1 MNVRAVTKNQTDL
14 LEPSLAP
21 PRKRSFT
28 PKVAWSQTVS
38 SRLDCLSCEGVT
50 PLKMK
55 ECFHWGQ
62 ACFFRTGDLSL
73 NLCWSGRV
81 RQLHRETDSKPV
93 SSARH
98 APPLPVATCSLERPS
113 VRKVLINPPQNRNRK
128 QGASMGILRPG
139 SLFSH

>member
-1 MNVRAVTKNQTDL
+1 MVTKDQTDL
-14 LEPSLAP
+14 LKPSLAP

-50 PLKMK
+50 PLKTK

-81 RQLHRETDSKPV
+81 RQLHRQKDSKPRKLGPPRAPAPCWYLLLGETKC
-93 SSARH
+93 SESAH
-98 APPLPVATCSLERPS
+98 KPTAEQKL
-113 VRKVLINPPQNRNRK
+113 
-128 QGASMGILRPG
+128 
-139 SLFSH
+139 